1 MHTYTSHDFYADLVN
16 NDIDVDK
23 YKTRQIDT
31 VHILT
36 ITGTYNDYKV
46 NIRIEHTDNVGAIGG
61 SCSIITN
68 GNTHVHDLG
77 PKCDNTLA
85 EYSVCTPTDV
95 ISEITAFLSVKTGE

>member
-23 YKTRQIDT
+23 YKTQQIDT

-46 NIRIEHTDNVGAIGG
+46 NIRIGHTDNAGVIGG

-77 PKCDNTLA
+77 PKCDSTHA